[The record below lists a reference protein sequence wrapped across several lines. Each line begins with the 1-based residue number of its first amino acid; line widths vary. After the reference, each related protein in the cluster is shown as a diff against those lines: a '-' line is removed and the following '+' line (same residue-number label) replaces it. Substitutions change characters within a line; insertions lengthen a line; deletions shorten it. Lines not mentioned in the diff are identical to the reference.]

1 MRRSADDR
9 LLERAVFLHGTCVSS
24 DEIDVTTEWTV
35 EFAAISVQ
43 ERTLSIDVFPPVGIR
58 IRPPVNIDRVVVNGR
73 THVAGAGA
81 TVNVMKHDVPALD
94 MQRNQ
99 TDRCRHVRH

>member
-1 MRRSADDR
+1 
-9 LLERAVFLHGTCVSS
+9 
-24 DEIDVTTEWTV
+24 VTTEWTV

-43 ERTLSIDVFPPVGIR
+43 ERTLSIDVFPSVGIR